1 MAAVTRE
8 RHRGLVLLGLAGLL
22 VCTVLSSLAL
32 GPLSIP
38 LAHTLDI
45 TASLIGLGS
54 TTAPAYELATI
65 EAIRLPRTLT
75 ALVTGAALAGGGA
88 VLQGLTRNPLVEP
101 ALIGISSGAAL
112 GAALAIVMGLAGWL
126 LPPTAFVG
134 GLLAAVA
141 VFQLARVDG
150 RMSAATLLLGGVA
163 INALTAALLGL
174 MIYAADDQQL
184 RTLTFWMFGSLARTD
199 GAALQWMVPVVLG
212 CCVMMWREHRAL
224 DALALGDRVAGHLG
238 VSADRVRGRLLA
250 VTVLAVGVVVSHTGV
265 IAFVGLVVPHL
276 VRLLLGAH
284 HRHVILASLLLG
296 AGLTAAADTTARLL
310 VAPAELPIGVVTSLV
325 GAPVFIA
332 LLVWRRRDHAQAP
345 V

>member
-1 MAAVTRE
+1 MAVISRD
-8 RHRGLVLLGLAGLL
+8 RHRSLVLLGLASLL
-22 VCTVLSSLAL
+22 LCAVFSSLAL
-32 GPLSIP
+32 GPLTIP

-45 TASLIGLGS
+45 AASLIGLGQTS
-54 TTAPAYELATI
+54 APAYELATI

-112 GAALAIVMGLAGWL
+112 GAALAIVLGLAGWL

-134 GLLAAVA
+134 GLIAAVA

-199 GAALQWMVPVVLG
+199 AAALQWMVPVVLG
-212 CCVMMWREHRAL
+212 CCFMMWREHRAL
-224 DALALGDRVAGHLG
+224 DALALGDRVANHLG
-238 VSADRVRGRLLA
+238 VNADRVRSRLLA

-332 LLVWRRRDHAQAP
+332 LLIWRRREHAQAA